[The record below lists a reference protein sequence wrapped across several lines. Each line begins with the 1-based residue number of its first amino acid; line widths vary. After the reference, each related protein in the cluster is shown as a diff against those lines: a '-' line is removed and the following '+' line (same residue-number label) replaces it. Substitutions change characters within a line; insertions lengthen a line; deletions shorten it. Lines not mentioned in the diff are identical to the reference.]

1 MFNCS
6 NTEPSKIVQQ
16 VMKDDFLWL
25 LAKLME
31 KIGEEEFILMATTA
45 RRIQLAMTV
54 ILLGREVLQ
63 FFNFYFQ
70 KLDLSFYNTIYK
82 LIFKEKF

>member
-6 NTEPSKIVQQ
+6 NTEPSKIVQP

-25 LAKLME
+25 LGKLME
-31 KIGEEEFILMATTA
+31 KIDEEEFILMATTA

-54 ILLGREVLQ
+54 ILLGREVLH

-70 KLDLSFYNTIYK
+70 KLDLLFYK
-82 LIFKEKF
+82 MCHKFNII